1 MAMNAARRALS
12 LVETIVVIAIV
23 ALLIG
28 LLLPAVQSARSTSL
42 RLKSS
47 NNLKQIGLA
56 IQNFA
61 MTNEGRLPN
70 VTGTGE
76 SKRVVLLAIASF
88 LEASD
93 WYTFS
98 DDQGNDNTGFKTYRS
113 PADPSFDYFP
123 GRRGMCSYGVNAVAF
138 SGTPIL
144 PMSFSDG
151 TSNTF
156 GLAEHYARC
165 GPGYLSDFVFSL
177 IGSEGKVFLR
187 RATFADESYSDV
199 LPRTTGNPPVSLG
212 TVPGRTFQSAPL
224 PANCDP
230 SVAQSSHPGGMLVSV
245 VDGAVRFVSNNI
257 GERVYWAAVTPQSGE
272 TDGIDR

>member
-1 MAMNAARRALS
+1 
-12 LVETIVVIAIV
+12 
-23 ALLIG
+23 
-28 LLLPAVQSARSTSL
+28 L

-76 SKRVVLLAIASF
+76 GKNVVLLAIASF
-88 LEASD
+88 LEAAD

-98 DDQGNDNTGFKTYRS
+98 DDEGNDNTGFRIYRN

-123 GRRGMCSYGVNAVAF
+123 GRRGMCSYAVNAVAF
-138 SGTPIL
+138 SGTPVL
-144 PMSFSDG
+144 PISFSDG

-177 IGSEGKVFLR
+177 IGSSGRVFPR
-187 RATFADESYSDV
+187 RATFADGSYGDV
-199 LPRTTGNPPVSLG
+199 VPLTIGIPPVTVGS
-212 TVPGRTFQSAPL
+212 VPGRTFQSAPS
-224 PANCDP
+224 PFDCDP
-230 SVAQSSHPGGMLVSV
+230 AVAQSPHPGGMLVSL
-245 VDGAVRFVSNNI
+245 VDGAVRFVSQNI
-257 GERVYWAAVTPQSGE
+257 GERVYWAAVTPQGGE
-272 TDGIDR
+272 AAGTDW